1 MPPGRDY
8 PAARRG
14 PPGYSRCPRS
24 DRRPTRRAGDR
35 AAQREGALPTIV
47 AHHDV
52 TDTDH
57 WLASPK
63 REEFFG
69 ALGVSN
75 IRTFVDPQ
83 NRNHVAL
90 VADVPD
96 LDALLRRN
104 SQTEAAAAAMDH
116 DGVVAETVTILI
128 EA

>member
-1 MPPGRDY
+1 MP
-8 PAARRG
+8 AV
-14 PPGYSRCPRS
+14 
-24 DRRPTRRAGDR
+24 
-35 AAQREGALPTIV
+35 I

-69 ALGVSN
+69 PLGCTN

-83 NRNHVAL
+83 NPTRVAVL
-90 VADVPD
+90 MDIPD
-96 LDALLRRN
+96 LDAV
-104 SQTEAAAAAMDH
+104 AAALQSKAGADTMEY
-116 DGVVAETVTILI
+116 DGVIADSLVILV